1 MKVATASTDQTEQIP
16 LYLRL
21 SDTEIE
27 TENLWSLKMK
37 NKHNNI
43 LYN

>member
-1 MKVATASTDQTEQIP
+1 MNVATASTDQIEQIS
-16 LYLRL
+16 LYPPL